1 MATSKLGPDLIYNI
15 QGSGAT
21 VDNAYG
27 VFTNFAEVAAGGN
40 VPTVKRLKTKA
51 VWGDSTGELLTFY
64 TSSAQSAASK
74 VYYYEIWNSS
84 SLTCDPIDVKMFSV
98 SYGHYAGSG
107 SVLSSGGE
115 AGDTPTKAI
124 YGQYR
129 TVLLEN
135 SSSVG
140 DATGFPSLFTNADG
154 SSIEHF
160 YVVNFNRDRIGD
172 KIDPGNFEL
181 NLVELDGPSY
191 ANNVYTGSN
200 VAVSSSNKVI
210 SLIDDSG
217 DASDSLGYVGLPS
230 PERNLVSGSI
240 TNGIYNPTAP
250 HYYGKVYLDK
260 CVILIDAAKLNE
272 SGSFNT
278 VTGSNIAGDNSFKL
292 FTSISGSGALGAN
305 NGFFARNVTMT
316 ESAYYYVRVFP
327 SSLNYSN
334 NPTFTYSPNDREKNT
349 IRNTYLRNDPT
360 IYVSSIGL
368 YDNNYD
374 LVAVA
379 KMSQP
384 IKKDFYTELSVTVRL
399 EY

>member
-1 MATSKLGPDLIYNI
+1 MVDITTLSYN
-15 QGSGAT
+15 SGNANT
-21 VDNAYG
+21 AYG
-27 VFTNFAEVAAGGN
+27 VFTNFAEVSAGGN
-40 VPTVKRLKTKA
+40 ASTVKRLKTKA

-64 TSSAQSAASK
+64 TSSLQSTASQ

-129 TVLLEN
+129 TLLLEN
-135 SSSVG
+135 TASTGS
-140 DATGFPSLFTNADG
+140 ATGFPSLFTNADG
-154 SSIEHF
+154 SNIEHF
-160 YVVNFNRDRIGD
+160 YIVNFNRDRIGD

-181 NLVELDGPSY
+181 NLVELNGFGLP
-191 ANNVYTGSN
+191 NETYTGSA
-200 VAVSSSNKVI
+200 VAVSASNNVI

-240 TNGIYNPTAP
+240 TDGIYNPTAP

-260 CVILIDAAKLNE
+260 SVILIDAAKLNE
-272 SGSFNT
+272 SASFNT

-292 FTSISGSGALGAN
+292 FTSISGSGTLGAG

-334 NPTFTYSPNDREKNT
+334 NPTFTYSPTEKETNT

-360 IYVSSIGL
+360 VYVTSIGL
-368 YDNNYD
+368 YNSNYE